1 MLHSGTIPDIHSVGA
16 FRRNRDKVENVFLY
30 VERIVDLSG
39 NTQQKVENY
48 SIYKEISKISS
59 CVLRT
64 VI

>member
-1 MLHSGTIPDIHSVGA
+1 MLRRGTNLDIHSVGV

-30 VERIVDLSG
+30 VGRIADLLG

-48 SIYKEISKISS
+48 SIYKELLRISS